1 MSIPRFHL
9 NCRLRDRFY
18 ADQSP
23 TRALRNNEKRFR
35 RPSVTTVSSSLRTPS
50 LEVRMRTLLVSP
62 SPILR
67 LRLNCTLIISLKIFL
82 STVFIVL
89 SKK

>member
-18 ADQSP
+18 VDQSP

-35 RPSVTTVSSSLRTPS
+35 RPPVTTVSSSLRTPS
-50 LEVRMRTLLVSP
+50 LKVRMRTLLVSP

>member
-18 ADQSP
+18 VDQSP

-35 RPSVTTVSSSLRTPS
+35 RPPVTTVSSSLRTPS

-62 SPILR
+62 SPILQ